1 MTIALYTWSIRLRAA
16 HKCACETGMISSPA
30 QKAVEYETL
39 TITHNLDNSTS
50 KYRGEPSPTIDAAW
64 DELLQYNNIRVSSA
78 ELLVANLTSV
88 ALHDTPSGDSHLVTL
103 DVYHTLHCV
112 NRARKALYPAYYT
125 SPNRPEVDRAHV
137 EHCLDLLRQVLMCHG
152 DVALHTY
159 QWRDDVRV
167 PWPTFATTHQCT
179 RWDRIVDWSRGRSVE
194 SLEGSILQHPTL
206 GVSYPVDEKR
216 RAQGNEE

>member
-1 MTIALYTWSIRLRAA
+1 MSVPLPFFLFPPPTAPSTDDKRA
-16 HKCACETGMISSPA
+16 
-30 QKAVEYETL
+30 
-39 TITHNLDNSTS
+39 D
-50 KYRGEPSPTIDAAW
+50 
-64 DELLQYNNIRVSSA
+64 NNIRVSSA
-78 ELLVANLTSV
+78 ELLAANLTSV
-88 ALHDTPSGDSHLVTL
+88 TLHDDSPGGGDGHLVTL

-167 PWPTFATTHQCT
+167 PWPTFATTHQCR
-179 RWDRIVDWSRGRSVE
+179 RWDRIVDWSRRRSVE
-194 SLEGSILQHPTL
+194 SLEGRILQHPTL
-206 GVSYPVDEKR
+206 GVSYPMGQKAVFTRGEV
-216 RAQGNEE
+216 